1 VQANRG
7 ETRVLGIFSFVHS
20 TVWKSLFR
28 KVFSMDALIRQLL
41 YLIVAYSYEPELKG
55 DWSLL
60 LLGGR
65 FIRKRHD
72 HEDEY
77 MISEKELI
85 VNKYILFLL
94 FQVCVLVSGLKLDLF
109 CTLRTMVNV
118 VFFYI

>member
-85 VNKYILFLL
+85 VNKYI
-94 FQVCVLVSGLKLDLF
+94 QVCVLVSGLKLDLF